1 MGPTEELTLSI
12 DGNMCQHN
20 GPTDQ
25 RQDYGLRLAHY
36 EKPVLGE
43 IMFKAPVRLESRAI
57 IYRLLV
63 VVSALW
69 FTVACTTGG
78 GTKSPDVISQD
89 VRHALFKEWQIIDTT
104 TGQPVSLDQWTSLL
118 LQQDIIYLGEEH
130 HNRFHIEAAIAIL
143 RRLNAEGRTPVL
155 GMEMF
160 GWDGQAALDRYVFGS
175 EMTRQEFLQAVKW
188 NQNWGGPYEDY
199 EPLIQ
204 LAKEHH
210 WAVDA
215 MNPPKPLVR
224 IVAKNGLAQAR
235 VDPMMGEWGMR
246 DELIAD
252 DPIYRARILEQL
264 HACHSGGADSFYQ
277 TMFEASMVRDEG
289 MAKTLVHRLNQIRS
303 GSDRTAGPLVSYTG
317 SGHIQ
322 YNLPVPKR
330 VARRLADQV
339 RQISIFMTS
348 FEVGRIE
355 EFQNM
360 TREKIADYLWLTPV
374 SAKGPPRRC

>member
-1 MGPTEELTLSI
+1 MFKTTV
-12 DGNMCQHN
+12 
-20 GPTDQ
+20 
-25 RQDYGLRLAHY
+25 RLA
-36 EKPVLGE
+36 PQ
-43 IMFKAPVRLESRAI
+43 AI
-57 IYRLLV
+57 TVVYRLLIV
-63 VVSALW
+63 VAALW

-78 GTKSPDVISQD
+78 GAKSSNTSQD
-89 VRHALFKEWQIIDTT
+89 ERQALFKEWQIIDTA
-104 TGQPVSLDQWTSLL
+104 TGQPVPLDQWTSLL

-130 HNRFHIEAAIAIL
+130 HNRFHIDAAMTVL
-143 RRLNAEGRTPVL
+143 RRLKAEGRTPAL

-160 GWDGQAALDRYVFGS
+160 GWDGQGALDQYVLGS
-175 EMTRQEFLQAVKW
+175 EMTRKEFLQAVKW
-188 NQNWGGPYEDY
+188 HQNWGGSYEDY

-215 MNPPKPLVR
+215 LNPPKPLVR
-224 IVAKNGLAQAR
+224 LVAKHGLAQAR
-235 VDPMMGEWGMR
+235 LDPMMAQWGMK
-246 DELIAD
+246 DEVIAD

-264 HACHSGGADSFYQ
+264 QACHGGGADSHYQ

-303 GSDRTAGPLVSYTG
+303 GSDTMAGPLVSYTG
-317 SGHIQ
+317 GGHIQ

-330 VARRLADQV
+330 VARRLGDQV
-339 RQISIFMTS
+339 RQVSIFMTS
-348 FEVGRIE
+348 FDVGRME
-355 EFQNM
+355 EFKDM